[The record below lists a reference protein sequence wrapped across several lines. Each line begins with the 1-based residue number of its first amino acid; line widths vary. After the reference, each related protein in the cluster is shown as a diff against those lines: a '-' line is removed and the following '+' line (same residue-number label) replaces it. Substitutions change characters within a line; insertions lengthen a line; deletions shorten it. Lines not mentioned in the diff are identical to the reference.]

1 MTQSSISE
9 AELHAY
15 LDGQLGPARRA
26 EVDAYLALRPAEA
39 LRLQHYAALQR
50 QLHARYDGVLDE
62 AIPPAWT
69 APAPDPR
76 QAALSARPD
85 ASAWRWLAPL
95 QRIAAGLLVALA
107 GGAAGWYLR
116 GPDGLPSAS
125 PTPYEQAAADLSPE
139 RASLPRDA
147 AIAHAVYSPE
157 RRHPVEVGADQ
168 ESHLV
173 AWLSKRLG
181 TSLHPPQLA
190 RQGYALMGG
199 RLLPGAAGPV
209 AQFMYEDGTG
219 QRLTLYVSRQPG
231 RKETA
236 FRFAQEGQVQV
247 FYWIDGSLGYALS
260 GAGIGKAALGD
271 IAATV
276 YQQLEPVR

>member
-9 AELHAY
+9 ADLHAY

-39 LRLQHYAALQR
+39 LRLQHYEALQR

-62 AIPPAWT
+62 AFPPAWT
-69 APAPDPR
+69 APAPDSLRATPSKSR
-76 QAALSARPD
+76 GAPAR
-85 ASAWRWLAPL
+85 RWLAPL

-116 GPDGLPSAS
+116 GPDSLPSGPA
-125 PTPYEQAAADLSPE
+125 PYEQAAADLSPE

-168 ESHLV
+168 EAHLV

-190 RQGYALMGG
+190 GQGYALMGG

-209 AQFMYEDGTG
+209 AQFMYEDGAG
-219 QRLTLYVSRQPG
+219 QRLTLYVSRQAG

-276 YQQLEPVR
+276 YRQLEPLR